1 MFFSH
6 GTSLGSTEV
15 PPSNAPLPWGGSD
28 RFLGIYYKIMPAG
41 LPPRKKLVFL
51 EIYEK
56 ILQNHT
62 EARKGL
68 PSFLAASRLP
78 WEGVCRRPGQSS
90 KAAQGGPMAKGQN
103 KCDIAFGLGAWG
115 EELGFSPKAT
125 MFLPLGHLLGR
136 QECPQAMPHRC
147 GEALIIIWEF
157 IPKIC
162 RKIAFSWN

>member
-1 MFFSH
+1 MGH
-6 GTSLGSTEV
+6 LLGQQKCPQAMPHCRGEALMGFWEFIIKLCRQDYPQEKS
-15 PPSNAPLPWGGSD
+15 
-28 RFLGIYYKIMPAG
+28 RF
-41 LPPRKKLVFL
+41 FL

-62 EARKGL
+62 EARKWL

-90 KAAQGGPMAKGQN
+90 KAAQGGPMGKGQN

-125 MFLPLGHLLGR
+125 MFLPLGYLLGR
-136 QECPQAMPHRC
+136 QECPQAMPHCC
-147 GEALIIIWEF
+147 GRLW
-157 IPKIC
+157 
-162 RKIAFSWN
+162 